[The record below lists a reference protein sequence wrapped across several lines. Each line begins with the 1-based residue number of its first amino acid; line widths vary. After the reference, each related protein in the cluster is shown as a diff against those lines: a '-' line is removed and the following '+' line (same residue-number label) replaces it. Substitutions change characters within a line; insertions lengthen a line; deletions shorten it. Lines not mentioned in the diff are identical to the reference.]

1 MFYRHDAEY
10 IETKSKNDPTKE
22 ILTLVMRDTLHNL
35 DFAYDKNLKLY
46 NEHKLNYIVLFEG
59 TENRAY
65 DDAFKEKSINML
77 TKSSQLGKNQTMQD
91 LCDAN
96 KVIAKYV
103 QLILRL
109 NFLALKLQEA
119 ILFGERLHHIKLAD
133 IMQNIPD
140 L

>member
-1 MFYRHDAEY
+1 MFSRHDAEY

-65 DDAFKEKSINML
+65 DDAFKEKKYKYADKIFAAG
-77 TKSSQLGKNQTMQD
+77 QNQTMQD
-91 LCDAN
+91 LCNAN
-96 KVIAKYV
+96 KVKAKYV

-109 NFLALKLQEA
+109 YFLALKLKEA
-119 ILFGERLHHIKLAD
+119 ILFGERPHHIKLAD